1 MAKHLAKKQ
10 LGKKGIFLTFIAISL
25 IAAFILIFLP
35 SGISL
40 KKDIPVIST
49 RVTTINEYVVDLEN
63 VYLEESLQASG
74 TKTVTALI
82 EYMESQNRFLANFED
97 SFKEVLVE
105 GKINGQPI
113 DSFIEPDIMAG
124 NTYPEWLARIKT
136 TADSTFNIKTN
147 FTAIASNDIKV
158 YQTSPWLL
166 AVDANISF
174 TVSSE
179 TASWNKSIAVRSKID
194 IQNFNDPYY
203 LINTQGLYSNR
214 INKSSVEFDEWDI
227 NKVKDHIR
235 HGTYVHFE
243 KSKAPN
249 FIMRFTNTSLNSSC
263 CGIESAVNPNKPAIG
278 NKMES
283 YADYLF
289 FNHTYQNRCTELYNI
304 TEPSFK
310 SEFPHFKLDFGHVV
324 LYNLTGYAVRACQ

>member
-40 KKDIPVIST
+40 RKDIPVINT

-63 VYLEESLQASG
+63 VYLERALQSAG
-74 TKTVTALI
+74 TKTTIALI
-82 EYMESQNRFLANFED
+82 KYMQSRNRFLANFED
-97 SFKEVLVE
+97 SFKEVLLQ
-105 GKINGQPI
+105 GTIDGQPI

-124 NTYPEWLARIKT
+124 NAYPEWLAKIKA
-136 TADSTFNIKTN
+136 TADNAFNINTN
-147 FTAIASNDIKV
+147 FSAIAANDIRV

-166 AVDANISF
+166 TVDANISF

-179 TASWNKSIAVRSKID
+179 TASWNKSIVVRSGID

-214 INKSSVEFDEWDI
+214 INKSSVSFDEWDI

-243 KSKAPN
+243 RSKAPN
-249 FIMRFTNTSLNSSC
+249 FIMRFTNTSLNSGC
-263 CGIESAVNPNKPAIG
+263 CGIESAVNPSKPAIG
-278 NKMES
+278 DKMES

-310 SEFPHFKLDFGHVV
+310 SEFPHFKLDFEHLV
-324 LYNLTGYAVRACQ
+324 LYNLTTGAIRAC